1 MWGQLKGQLEP
12 RRRRSP
18 FVGSLASQR
27 LYVSTTWED
36 GRIQLTILR
45 SYSAKLAPRT
55 RPASRA
61 DSFSP
66 PANVGSYRDLLI
78 FEERLKQNAERLQK
92 QRRKYEGE

>member
-1 MWGQLKGQLEP
+1 MWGQLKKRSLSP
-12 RRRRSP
+12 RRLSP
-18 FVGSLASQR
+18 FVCSLLQL
-27 LYVSTTWED
+27 LYVSGLTVEYS
-36 GRIQLTILR
+36 RLQLTVLLR
-45 SYSAKLAPRT
+45 YSPRMAPRT